1 MWYVATLDNQ
11 GSHRNQMWTP
21 DRYNALDRANELLDA
36 GYKVIIEEEIYSER
50 P

>member
-1 MWYVATLDNQ
+1 MWYVATIDNQ
-11 GSHRNQMWTP
+11 GLHHNQMWTP
-21 DRYNALDRANELLDA
+21 EKENALDRAEELLDA

>member
-1 MWYVATLDNQ
+1 MWYVATIDNQ

-21 DRYNALDRANELLDA
+21 EKENALDRAEELLDA

>member
-1 MWYVATLDNQ
+1 MWYVATIDNQ

-21 DRYNALDRANELLDA
+21 EKENALDRAEELLDA

-50 P
+50 S

>member
-11 GSHRNQMWTP
+11 GSHRNQMWTT
-21 DRYNALDRANELLDA
+21 DRDNALDRANELLGA

-50 P
+50 S

>member
-21 DRYNALDRANELLDA
+21 DRDNALDRANELLDA
-36 GYKVIIEEEIYSER
+36 GYRVIFEEEKYDDQS
-50 P
+50 

>member
-1 MWYVATLDNQ
+1 MWYVATIDNQ

-21 DRYNALDRANELLDA
+21 EKENALDRAEELLDA
-36 GYKVIIEEEIYSER
+36 GYKEIYSER

>member
-1 MWYVATLDNQ
+1 MWYVATIDNQ
-11 GSHRNQMWTP
+11 GSHRNQMWAP
-21 DRYNALDRANELLDA
+21 EKENALDRAEELLDA

>member
-1 MWYVATLDNQ
+1 MWYVAT
-11 GSHRNQMWTP
+11 
-21 DRYNALDRANELLDA
+21 LDRANELLDA

>member
-1 MWYVATLDNQ
+1 MWYVATIDNQ

-21 DRYNALDRANELLDA
+21 EKENALDRANELLDA

-50 P
+50 S